1 MVLQGVSLVCAACAL
16 MLCFGYCVLQASYLQ
31 RLSLS
36 AVGSFWSLAC
46 EWLVLTSVL
55 WSAYEMR
62 PYTTSTRTEAL
73 VERCGVG
80 RGLCLPFGGGA
91 CYIGTEV

>member
-1 MVLQGVSLVCAACAL
+1 MLQGVSLVCAACAL

-62 PYTTSTRTEAL
+62 PVTTAATTKAVQNSQ
-73 VERCGVG
+73 VERHGVG
-80 RGLCLPFGGGA
+80 RGLG
-91 CYIGTEV
+91 